1 MKIKL
6 LLLFVLALFPFAS
19 LFAFDCEVD
28 GIYYNRL
35 SVDEFQVTNG
45 TEMYSGDVEIP
56 ETVMYRDKVFKVTQ
70 IGYYAFQNCKDLTS
84 VIIPQTITSLP
95 SSAFLNCSSLT
106 TITMSSNVT
115 TIGNNAFEG
124 CKSLSSIVIPEGV
137 TAISNKLFNGCEK
150 LASVTLPQ
158 GITTIGEGAFMGCK
172 SLTML
177 SLPNQI
183 SSIEKTAFKN
193 CTGLASIVLPEE
205 LTTITESTFEG
216 CSGLVSIV
224 MPDKITRI
232 GPTAFLNCTSL
243 SSIVFSNA
251 LYSIGAS
258 AFQNCTSL
266 FTVSMPSSVHLI
278 GKNAFY
284 GCTGLKKVIVNDMAA
299 WYNIWFESPESNPL
313 HYARHLY
320 SDEETE
326 IKELFI
332 DNSVSSIGNY
342 AFYNAE
348 NLLGIYIFSYSPPS
362 IHAYTF
368 GNTCYT
374 WTDVYVPEK
383 RKEIFQNSDYWRN
396 FKSVSDLSPTVDGI
410 KYDITTPTEAKV
422 TCLSNDE
429 KYSGQITIPE
439 SITFTGKTFN
449 VVAIENEAFKDC
461 SELVSVSIPN
471 SVTSIGES
479 AFIRCSSLTSVNIPD
494 SIKEIP
500 QGMFAG
506 CTKLTKVSIPDNVKV
521 IGNSSFNGCSSL
533 ECINIPNHVTRIGE
547 WTFMGCSSL
556 SSIDLPDSL
565 TYIGGQSFKDCS
577 SLYSIAI
584 PRNVSIIGYNAFIGC
599 DRLTLVAS
607 LNETPPSL
615 DMTPFLK
622 DIPIL
627 LVPLGCKDAYKN
639 DNSSG
644 WGGWEKYTY
653 WPNVLEFDFDEGE
666 FLVLKS
672 SYKGGKIVYNGQET
686 TGETK
691 VFAVKNGNDIPLNI
705 ELDANCEFI
714 SCVIDGDSI
723 KEFTREANNTFSCT
737 LKADKGHIVDATFA
751 KLFVEDSVVVCDN
764 MYYKILQGNEVEL
777 FPRIGYFGFSDG
789 NLTPLYS
796 GYSGS
801 VVIPDSI
808 VIPAS
813 LSHPQRE
820 YIVTGINNRAF
831 QDGYYGSSSTKLTS
845 VVIGNNVTSIPDS
858 TFYRCKNLTSVTIGN
873 NVTSIGNSA
882 FFLCSN
888 LTSMRIPRGVKSLP
902 SHAFYCCHKLES
914 VILPESITEI
924 GDYAFVG
931 CDSLKSIVFPNSLKS
946 IGNGTFQNCY
956 NLVSLIIPESVINIS
971 KTAFLYCSGLNSI
984 IVKNGNPM
992 YDSRENCN
1000 ALIETNTNMLLQG
1013 CNSSFIPFGV
1023 TTINSYAF
1031 RTCSG
1036 LTSITI
1042 PNSVTSIDQGA
1053 FNGCTGLTSI
1063 TIPNSVTSIGDYAFY
1078 GCTGLEEV
1086 KVMAEIPPVAYDE
1099 TFSNYDIP
1107 LYVPES
1113 AVSSYQATRPWNK
1126 FKTFKTLSDIHN
1138 VTIDNDATATIYD
1151 LNGKRLQKPAKGI
1164 NIIGGKKILKH

>member
-56 ETVMYRDKVFKVTQ
+56 ETVMYRDKVLKVTQ

-232 GPTAFLNCTSL
+232 GPTAFKNCTSL

-410 KYDITTPTEAKV
+410 KYNITTPTEAKV
-422 TCLSNDE
+422 TCLGNDE
-429 KYSGQITIPE
+429 KYIGQITIPE
-439 SITFTGKTFN
+439 SITFTGKIFN
-449 VVAIENEAFKDC
+449 VVAVEDEAFKEC
-461 SELVSVSIPN
+461 SELLSVTIPN
-471 SVTSIGES
+471 SVTSIGLS
-479 AFIRCSSLTSVNIPD
+479 AFR
-494 SIKEIP
+494 
-500 QGMFAG
+500 
-506 CTKLTKVSIPDNVKV
+506 
-521 IGNSSFNGCSSL
+521 GCSSL
-533 ECINIPNHVTRIGE
+533 ESINIPNHLTSIGDR
-547 WTFMGCSSL
+547 TFMGCCSL

-565 TYIGGQSFKDCS
+565 TYISDQSFQNCS
-577 SLYSIAI
+577 KLYSITI
-584 PRNVSIIGYNAFIGC
+584 PRKVSYIGSNAFVGC
-599 DRLTLVAS
+599 NRLKLVAS
-607 LNETPPSL
+607 LNETPPTLGSWG
-615 DMTPFLK
+615 TFSG
-622 DIPIL
+622 IPIL
-627 LVPLGCKDAYKN
+627 LVPRGSKDTYQN
-639 DNSSG
+639 YIDPNTHRG
-644 WGGWEKYTY
+644 WKEYIST
-653 WPNVLEFDFDEGE
+653 VLEFDFDEGE

-672 SYKGGKIVYNGQET
+672 SYEGGKIVYNGQET
-686 TGETK
+686 MGETK

-705 ELDANCEFI
+705 ELDANYEFI
-714 SCVIDGDSI
+714 SCVVDGDSI
-723 KEFTREANNTFSCT
+723 KEFTREANNIFSCT
-737 LKADKGHIVDATFA
+737 LKADKGHLVDATFA

-777 FPRIGYFGFSDG
+777 FPRIVYQTSNGSSTTIYFAYRGD
-789 NLTPLYS
+789 
-796 GYSGS
+796 

-813 LSHPQRE
+813 LSHPQRM
-820 YIVTGINNRAF
+820 YLVTGINYRTF
-831 QDGYYGSSSTKLTS
+831 QASYDSEYLNS
-845 VVIGNNVTSIPDS
+845 VVIGNNVTNIPDKA
-858 TFYRCKNLTSVTIGN
+858 FYNCQNLTSITIGKK
-873 NVTSIGNSA
+873 VTSIGRGA
-882 FFLCSN
+882 FCNCSG
-888 LTSMRIPRGVKSLP
+888 LTTVNIPNGV
-902 SHAFYCCHKLES
+902 
-914 VILPESITEI
+914 TNI
-924 GDYAFVG
+924 GDYAF
-931 CDSLKSIVFPNSLKS
+931 SS
-946 IGNGTFQNCY
+946 
-956 NLVSLIIPESVINIS
+956 
-971 KTAFLYCSGLNSI
+971 CSGL
-984 IVKNGNPM
+984 K
-992 YDSRENCN
+992 
-1000 ALIETNTNMLLQG
+1000 
-1013 CNSSFIPFGV
+1013 
-1023 TTINSYAF
+1023 
-1031 RTCSG
+1031 
-1036 LTSITI
+1036 
-1042 PNSVTSIDQGA
+1042 
-1053 FNGCTGLTSI
+1053 
-1063 TIPNSVTSIGDYAFY
+1063 
-1078 GCTGLEEV
+1078 EV
-1086 KVMAEIPPVAYDE
+1086 KVMAETPPSANDN

-1107 LYVPES
+1107 LYVPDS
-1113 AVSSYQATRPWNK
+1113 AVIIYQATSPWNN
-1126 FKTFKTLSDIHN
+1126 FKTFNTLSGIQS
-1138 VTIDNDATATIYD
+1138 VTIDYDATAPIYD
-1151 LNGKRLQKPAKGI
+1151 LNGRRLTEPQKGI
-1164 NIIGGKKILKH
+1164 NIIGGKKVFVK

>member
-1 MKIKL
+1 MKQSYKL
-6 LLLFVLALFPFAS
+6 LLIIGFNLVSQLNI
-19 LFAFDCEVD
+19 FAFDCEVN

-35 SVDEFQVTNG
+35 SADEFQVTNG
-45 TEMYSGDVEIP
+45 TVKYSGDVEIP
-56 ETVMYRDKVFKVTQ
+56 KTVMYRDKVFKVTQ

-106 TITMSSNVT
+106 TITMPSTVT

-124 CKSLSSIVIPEGV
+124 CKALSSIVIPEGV
-137 TAISNKLFNGCEK
+137 TAISNYLFNGCEK
-150 LASVTLPQ
+150 LASVTFPQ
-158 GITTIGEGAFMGCK
+158 GITTIGEGAFVDCK
-172 SLTML
+172 SLTTL

-183 SSIEKTAFKN
+183 TSIEKTAFKN
-193 CTGLASIVLPEE
+193 CTGLTSIVLPEE
-205 LTTITESTFEG
+205 LTTIKESSFEG
-216 CSGLVSIV
+216 CSGLVAIV
-224 MPDKITRI
+224 LPDTVTGI
-232 GPTAFLNCTSL
+232 GTSAFNNCTSL
-243 SSIVFSNA
+243 SSIVFSSA

-410 KYDITTPTEAKV
+410 KYNITTPTEAKV
-422 TCLSNDE
+422 TCLGNDE
-429 KYSGQITIPE
+429 KYIGQITIPE
-439 SITFTGKTFN
+439 SITFTGKIFN
-449 VVAIENEAFKDC
+449 VVAVEDEAFKEC
-461 SELVSVSIPN
+461 SELLSVTIPN
-471 SVTSIGES
+471 SVTSIGLS
-479 AFIRCSSLTSVNIPD
+479 AFY
-494 SIKEIP
+494 
-500 QGMFAG
+500 
-506 CTKLTKVSIPDNVKV
+506 
-521 IGNSSFNGCSSL
+521 GCSSL
-533 ECINIPNHVTRIGE
+533 ESINIPNHLTSIGDR
-547 WTFMGCSSL
+547 TFMGCSSL

-565 TYIGGQSFKDCS
+565 TYISAQSFQNCS
-577 SLYSIAI
+577 KLYSITI
-584 PRNVSIIGYNAFIGC
+584 PRKVSNIGSNAFVGC
-599 DRLTLVAS
+599 NRLTLVAS
-607 LNETPPSL
+607 LNETPPTLGSWG
-615 DMTPFLK
+615 TFSIG
-622 DIPIL
+622 IPIL
-627 LVPLGCKDAYKN
+627 LIPLGSKDTYQN
-639 DNSSG
+639 YIDPNTHRG
-644 WGGWEKYTY
+644 WKEYISTGWTT
-653 WPNVLEFDFDEGE
+653 VLEFDFDEGE

-672 SYKGGKIVYNGQET
+672 SYEGGKIVYNGQEAK
-686 TGETK
+686 GETK
-691 VFAVKNGNDIPLNI
+691 VVAVKNGNDILLNI

-789 NLTPLYS
+789 NPTPLYS

-831 QDGYYGSSSTKLTS
+831 QDGYIGSSSTKLTS

-882 FFLCSN
+882 FSLCSN

-902 SHAFYCCHKLES
+902 SDAFYCCHKLES

-946 IGNGTFQNCY
+946 IGNGTFQACH

-1013 CNSSFIPFGV
+1013 CNSSFIPLGV

-1053 FNGCTGLTSI
+1053 FNGCI
-1063 TIPNSVTSIGDYAFY
+1063 
-1078 GCTGLEEV
+1078 
-1086 KVMAEIPPVAYDE
+1086 
-1099 TFSNYDIP
+1099 
-1107 LYVPES
+1107 
-1113 AVSSYQATRPWNK
+1113 
-1126 FKTFKTLSDIHN
+1126 
-1138 VTIDNDATATIYD
+1138 
-1151 LNGKRLQKPAKGI
+1151 
-1164 NIIGGKKILKH
+1164 